1 MEITYKTD
9 SQSNLVMTIK
19 VHTATDYKKVDDKL
33 YTHSEYD
40 AEWDNKLCQW
50 REKEYFERDHIERY
64 EGRQSVIFELTFSSG
79 RAKRKEFI
87 QELNEYFDEYA
98 RSFDTID
105 YVERKSIKDL

>member
-9 SQSNLVMTIK
+9 YHSSLYAYIEVDS
-19 VHTATDYKKVDDKL
+19 AADYKKVDDKL

-40 AEWDNKLCQW
+40 AEWDNKLFQW

-64 EGRQSVIFELTFSSG
+64 EGRENVIFELMFSNG

-98 RSFDTID
+98 RSFDTIN